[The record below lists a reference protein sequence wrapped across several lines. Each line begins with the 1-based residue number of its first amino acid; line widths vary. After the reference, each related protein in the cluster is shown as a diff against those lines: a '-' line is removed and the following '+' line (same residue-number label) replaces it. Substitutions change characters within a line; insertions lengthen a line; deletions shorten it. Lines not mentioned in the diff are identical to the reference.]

1 MCLLEG
7 STYVSTAQPAFLVNI
22 FEATGQLPPSP
33 GGSETSG
40 LGEYAFPEVP
50 DLRVFS
56 EGGEVE
62 AGTVPK

>member
-1 MCLLEG
+1 M
-7 STYVSTAQPAFLVNI
+7 NI